1 MQKSLGNEDNMTR
14 AVQAI
19 LLTGLLA
26 FMLAA
31 KPAHA
36 AYLTTADLQRD
47 CLSGKKEKISGC
59 LNYIA
64 GIIDYHI
71 LMQSLGTNPT
81 IDFCLPANLSLEDA
95 GVAVMVYLRKYPQHD
110 AFIASAAVP
119 LALNKAY
126 PCRAPPPKKATSK
139 TSKRRKN

>member
-1 MQKSLGNEDNMTR
+1 MTR
-14 AVQAI
+14 AAQAI

-26 FMLAA
+26 LLLPVR
-31 KPAHA
+31 PAHA
-36 AYLTTADLQRD
+36 AYMTTADLQRD
-47 CLSGKKEKISGC
+47 CLSGKKEQISGC

-95 GVAVMVYLRKYPQHD
+95 GVAVMMYLRKYPQHD

-126 PCRAPPPKKATSK
+126 PCRPPPPKKATA
-139 TSKRRKN
+139 KRRKH

>member
-1 MQKSLGNEDNMTR
+1 MTR
-14 AVQAI
+14 AILAI
-19 LLTGLLA
+19 LLTGFVVCLLA
-26 FMLAA
+26 
-31 KPAHA
+31 PHRAHA
-36 AYLTTADLQRD
+36 AYMTTADLQRD

-95 GVAVMVYLRKYPQHD
+95 GVAVMMYLRSHPQHD

-119 LALNKAY
+119 LALNQAY
-126 PCRAPPPKKATSK
+126 PCRPPPPKKVST
-139 TSKRRKN
+139 KRRKR

>member
-1 MQKSLGNEDNMTR
+1 MQKSWRNEGKMTR

-19 LLTGLLA
+19 LLIVLLVGLLV
-26 FMLAA
+26 
-31 KPAHA
+31 PHRAHA
-36 AYLTTADLQRD
+36 AYMTTADLQRD
-47 CLSGKKEKISGC
+47 CLSEKKERISGC

-95 GVAVMVYLRKYPQHD
+95 GIAVMMYLRKYPQHD

-119 LALNKAY
+119 LALNQAF
-126 PCRAPPPKKATSK
+126 PCRPPPPKKAT
-139 TSKRRKN
+139 TKRRKH